1 MNLSSILARKQT
13 SLFQQSLSPN
23 VDDVAA
29 FIKNF
34 EPNKAYGLVI
44 SMKVC
49 DKSICK
55 PLDLIFPS
63 CIKYGE
69 IPTESKKANV
79 ALVNKKV
86 TNRFYKKLST
96 HIFTPDLRKHL

>member
-1 MNLSSILARKQT
+1 
-13 SLFQQSLSPN
+13 
-23 VDDVAA
+23 
-29 FIKNF
+29 
-34 EPNKAYGLVI
+34 
-44 SMKVC
+44 MKVC

-63 CIKYGE
+63 CIKHGE

-96 HIFTPDLRKHL
+96 HIFTPDLWEHL